1 MSTAQANQT
10 QQSSVQLNNVS
21 VDKGEGG
28 LVTLNIEVAPETVRA
43 ARQRALKAWSK
54 RLRVPGFRPGH
65 IPANIVLR
73 QVGEESL
80 AQSVSDDLVPRIYQ
94 EALQQ
99 ADLVPLERATVDEL
113 PFDAFEGEK
122 PLNLV
127 AHVIVRPE
135 IDLGSLEG
143 LELSRPQVEISD
155 EDVDA
160 GLEALRNER
169 AQLKDIEGRGAQNG
183 DVLSAELQVYID
195 GEARSDEPAPLRAF
209 VLGESGFT
217 PNIDEHLLGAELDE
231 TRKFTLTYPEDFQD
245 AELASKE
252 AEFEVK
258 ITALK
263 ERILPELN
271 DEFAQAAGAENIEGL
286 RGQMKQFLQSRKE
299 REANEAMRTEL
310 VQKAVEAATL
320 EVPQELVNRRAHNR
334 FHAFEHELQHRES
347 TLDDYLT
354 ETGQSREE
362 FEASLA
368 DEIAGELRQELILDE
383 IARRENVEVTIE
395 EIENHYRMMSQVLRQ
410 PIEQLINE
418 VDVETVRASIR
429 QRKAIDWLMQ
439 NAKITEE

>member
-1 MSTAQANQT
+1 MSTVQT
-10 QQSSVQLNNVS
+10 VQLSNVS

-43 ARQRALKAWSK
+43 ARERALKAWSK

-65 IPANIVLR
+65 IPAKIVAR

-80 AQSVSDDLVPRIYQ
+80 AQSVSDDLVPRVYQ

-99 ADLVPLERATVDEL
+99 AELVPLERATVDEL
-113 PFDAFEGEK
+113 PFDAFEGDK
-122 PLNLV
+122 PLNLI

-135 IDLGSLEG
+135 IDLGNLEG
-143 LELSRPQVEISD
+143 IELSRPTLEISD
-155 EDVDA
+155 DDVDS

-169 AQLKDIEGRGAQNG
+169 AQFKDIEGRGAQNG

-231 TRKFTLTYPEDFQD
+231 TRRFTLTYPDDFQD
-245 AELASKE
+245 EELAGKE
-252 AEFEVK
+252 AEFEIKV
-258 ITALK
+258 TALK

-271 DEFAQAAGAENIEGL
+271 EEFAQAAGAENVEGL
-286 RGQMKQFLQSRKE
+286 RAQMKQFLQSRKE
-299 REANEAMRTEL
+299 REANEALRTEL
-310 VQKAVEAATL
+310 VQKVVEGATL
-320 EVPQELVNRRAHNR
+320 EVPGELVNRRAHNR

-347 TLDDYLT
+347 TLDDYLS
-354 ETGQSREE
+354 ETNQSREE

-368 DEIAGELRQELILDE
+368 DEIAGELKQELVLDE
-383 IARRENVEVTIE
+383 IAQKQNVEVTLP

-439 NAKITEE
+439 NAKINEE

>member
-1 MSTAQANQT
+1 MST
-10 QQSSVQLNNVS
+10 VQLSNVS

-65 IPANIVLR
+65 IPPNIVLR

-80 AQSVSDDLVPRIYQ
+80 AQSVSDDLVPKVYQ

-99 ADLVPLERATVDEL
+99 AELVPLERATVDEL
-113 PFDAFEGEK
+113 PFDAFEGDK
-122 PLNLV
+122 PLTLR

-135 IDLGSLEG
+135 IDLGNLEG
-143 LELSRPQVEISD
+143 LELSRPAIEISD
-155 EDVDA
+155 EDVNT
-160 GLEALRNER
+160 GLESLRNER

-183 DVLSAELQVYID
+183 DVLSAELQVYIN
-195 GEARSDEPAPLRAF
+195 GEPRSDEPAPLRAF
-209 VLGESGFT
+209 ILGESGFT
-217 PNIDEHLLGAELDE
+217 PNIDEHLLDAKLDE
-231 TRKFTLTYPEDFQD
+231 ERRFTLTYPDDFQD
-245 AELASKE
+245 EELAGKE
-252 AEFEVK
+252 AEFAVK

-263 ERILPELN
+263 ERLLPELN
-271 DEFAQAAGAENIEGL
+271 DEFAQAAGAENIDGL
-286 RGQMKQFLQSRKE
+286 REQMKQFLQARKE

-310 VQKAVEAATL
+310 VQKVVEGATL
-320 EVPQELVNRRAHNR
+320 EVPGELVGRRAHNR

-354 ETGQSREE
+354 ETNQSREE

-368 DEIAGELRQELILDE
+368 EEIAGELKQELVLDE
-383 IARRENVEVTIE
+383 IAQKQNVEVTIE

-410 PIEQLINE
+410 PIEQLLNE

-439 NAKITEE
+439 NAKINEENN